1 MVVFESMG
9 ASLKAMWDVYA
20 ATGSTMRLPEEV
32 LAVLREIVGEA
43 QVLRGDAVA
52 AAPYCKDWTGQFAG
66 TPIAVVRPESTA
78 QVAAIVK
85 LCHDHG
91 TTMVPTGG
99 RTGLCGGGVPTG
111 DGDSIVVSLERMNA
125 VRAVDGEARSITLE
139 AGVILQTA
147 QEQAHEQ
154 GLAFP
159 LTFGAE
165 GSAMIGGV
173 LSTNAGG
180 SNVVKYGTTRELCI
194 GIEAVLPD
202 GSIINGLTGLR
213 KDNTGYDLKDLLIG
227 AEGTLG
233 IITAAVFKLSP
244 LPRVRTT
251 GFMSLASL
259 ADAPTVLNALQD
271 RTGGAVEAYEYMPA
285 AAVEV
290 ICREFPKTRRP
301 LDAPAETGLFFEVA
315 SSRQDD
321 AEVGE
326 DGDTRLQGLVFEG
339 LETLMADGVV
349 LDAMIAQSEQQRID
363 LWTMRESIL
372 EAIMAN
378 GPAYH
383 MDIAL
388 PLASV
393 AEFVTIMDSAVAEMG
408 FDPLTVG
415 HLGDG
420 NLHYA
425 LSAAEGKEWTD
436 LPLTRAKEKA
446 FALLMRLN
454 GSFSAEHGIGQS
466 KLDVM
471 RNLKQANQL
480 DAMRKIK
487 QALDPDGLMN
497 PGKFIPKEEP

>member
-1 MVVFESMG
+1 
-9 ASLKAMWDVYA
+9 MWDVYA
-20 ATGSTMRLPEEV
+20 ATGLTIRLPGEL
-32 LAVLREIVGEA
+32 LAGLKEIVGESK
-43 QVLRGDAVA
+43 VVKGDSVA
-52 AAPYCKDWTGQFAG
+52 AEPYCKDWTGQFTG

-78 QVAAIVK
+78 QVSAIVK
-85 LCHDHG
+85 LCQEHG
-91 TTMVPTGG
+91 TPMVPTGG

-111 DGDSIVVSLERMNA
+111 SGCSIVVSLERMNA
-125 VRAVDGEARSITLE
+125 VCTVDVGARSITLG

-147 QEQAHEQ
+147 QEQAREQ

-159 LTFGAE
+159 LTFGAQ

-202 GSIINGLTGLR
+202 GSILNGLTGLR

-259 ADAPTVLNALQD
+259 ADAPAVLNALQD
-271 RTGGAVEAYEYMPA
+271 RTGGAVEAYEYMSA

-290 ICREFPKTRRP
+290 ICREFPETHLP
-301 LDAPAETGLFFEVA
+301 LDAPAETGVFFEVA

-321 AEVGE
+321 AEAGE
-326 DGDTRLQGLVFEG
+326 DGETRLQHLVFEV
-339 LETLMADGVV
+339 LETLMEAGTV

-363 LWTMRESIL
+363 LWSMRESIL
-372 EAIMAN
+372 EAITAN

-393 AEFVTIMDSAVAEMG
+393 AEFVTTMDSAVTDMG
-408 FDPLTVG
+408 FVPLTVG

-436 LPLTRAKEKA
+436 LPLTRAKEQA

-471 RNLKQANQL
+471 RNLKQASQL
-480 DAMRKIK
+480 NAMRKIK
-487 QALDPDGLMN
+487 QALDPGGLMN
-497 PGKFIPKEEP
+497 PGKFIPKEAS

>member
-1 MVVFESMG
+1 M
-9 ASLKAMWDVYA
+9 YA
-20 ATGSTMRLPEEV
+20 ATGLTIRLPGEV
-32 LAVLREIVGEA
+32 LAGLREIVGES
-43 QVLRGDAVA
+43 QVLKGDAVA
-52 AAPYCKDWTGQFAG
+52 AAPYCKDWTGQFSG
-66 TPIAVVRPESTA
+66 TPIAVVRPESTS

-91 TTMVPTGG
+91 TSMVPTGG
-99 RTGLCGGGVPTG
+99 RTGLCGGGVPIGNG
-111 DGDSIVVSLERMNA
+111 DCIVVSLERMNA
-125 VRAVDGEARSITLE
+125 IRAVDVGARSITLE

-147 QEQAHEQ
+147 QEQAREL

-159 LTFGAE
+159 LTFGAQ

-202 GSIINGLTGLR
+202 GSIIDGLAGLR
-213 KDNTGYDLKDLLIG
+213 KDNTGFDLKDLLIG

-251 GFMSLASL
+251 GFLSLASV

-271 RTGGAVEAYEYMPA
+271 RTGGAVEAFEYMPA

-315 SSRQDD
+315 SSRPDD
-321 AEVGE
+321 AETGE
-326 DGDTRLQGLVFEG
+326 DGDTRLQRLIFEG
-339 LETLMADGVV
+339 LETLMADGIV

-372 EAIMAN
+372 EAITAN

-393 AEFVTIMDSAVAEMG
+393 AEFVTTMDAAVADMG
-408 FDPLTVG
+408 FVPLTVG

-425 LSAAEGKEWTD
+425 LTAAEGKNWTN
-436 LPLTRAKEKA
+436 LPLTRAKEQA

-471 RNLKQANQL
+471 RNFKQASQL

-487 QALDPDGLMN
+487 KALDPDDLMN
-497 PGKFIPKEEP
+497 PGKFIPEEES